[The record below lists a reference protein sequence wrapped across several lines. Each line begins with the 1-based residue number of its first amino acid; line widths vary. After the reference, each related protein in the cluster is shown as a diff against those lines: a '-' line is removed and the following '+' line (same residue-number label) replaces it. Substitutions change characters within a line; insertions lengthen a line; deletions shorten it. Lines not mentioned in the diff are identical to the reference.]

1 MRNKKDFEPI
11 VDKAMQCMHLLIACF
26 ENHAKILGVKVSY

>member
-1 MRNKKDFEPI
+1 MQEKLEKDFEPI
-11 VDKAMQCMHLLIACF
+11 VDKAMHLLIACF